1 MKTKLLSLI
10 VILLLFGALMVG
22 CSSATPEATEAP
34 VVEEATAAPVVEPT
48 EVPMEEPTEVPMEEP
63 TEAPMEET
71 KPQAPEYIELGAS
84 IPLTGPYGSLGN
96 QVLPGY
102 ELAIDAINAAG
113 GVYVEEYGVQIPL
126 RLTYYDDESDPTK
139 AVTNLETVYSDLDV
153 TAYLGGAA
161 SGMHAATSA
170 IAEKNQVPYCGVAF
184 ALYSIHQQGYKYLF
198 SPFPKTPQ
206 QAKDTFEILNAAIP
220 EADRPT
226 KVAIFSYS
234 DDWGKEQGGLW
245 QENAAKYGYE
255 VVVYEERPVA
265 PDNDWSDAIL
275 KAKAAGAEVLLSLPI
290 FPDGSGMFKTMAEL
304 GWTPRFSLI
313 IRAPEGV
320 NWGESM
326 GTIGDYVTIFPGW
339 HNGAQFPGVAE
350 LNAAYEAEFGRPA
363 DLLTG
368 SAYSCVQIVAN
379 AIEQAGTLDRVA
391 VRDAMAATN
400 METVMGS
407 VTFNA
412 DGTGN
417 VWNPL
422 VQWQNGKLELVWPVD
437 HATADFLY
445 PAPPFDE
452 R

>member
-255 VVVYEERPVA
+255 VVVYEER
-265 PDNDWSDAIL
+265 
-275 KAKAAGAEVLLSLPI
+275 
-290 FPDGSGMFKTMAEL
+290 
-304 GWTPRFSLI
+304 
-313 IRAPEGV
+313 
-320 NWGESM
+320 
-326 GTIGDYVTIFPGW
+326 
-339 HNGAQFPGVAE
+339 
-350 LNAAYEAEFGRPA
+350 
-363 DLLTG
+363 
-368 SAYSCVQIVAN
+368 
-379 AIEQAGTLDRVA
+379 
-391 VRDAMAATN
+391 
-400 METVMGS
+400 
-407 VTFNA
+407 
-412 DGTGN
+412 
-417 VWNPL
+417 
-422 VQWQNGKLELVWPVD
+422 
-437 HATADFLY
+437 
-445 PAPPFDE
+445 
-452 R
+452 